1 MAQHLGHRLRIDA
14 EPPRRLA
21 LAQPLDMAGVSD
33 PRVQL
38 HRLHPHPS
46 GRPNWPED
54 TKATDFHAAL
64 AGHASGRFSEGF
76 SLRRSQHMLEQT
88 NFIL

>member
-1 MAQHLGHRLRIDA
+1 LATVFGSM
-14 EPPRRLA
+14 PNRRAASRWLN
-21 LAQPLDMAGVSD
+21 PLDMAGVSD